1 MKKRFVSA
9 ALAAMMFFV
18 SSVGQNLNGFAYG
31 DVEAPRGYTYAKGQE
46 AGLVE
51 WESPTELSLNKE
63 QPKAWFFTFKSEEN
77 ARKVL
82 PENSEY
88 YQSLD
93 GTWSFN
99 WVKAPWE
106 RPVDFFKTDFD
117 VSAWDKVQVPMNW
130 NVYGIQPDGTQKYGT
145 PIYVN
150 QPVIFKHQV
159 AVGDWKGGVMREPAP
174 GHTTY
179 IYRNEVGSY
188 RRTFTVPEN
197 WNGREIYI
205 NFDGV
210 DSFFYLWINGKYVG
224 FSKNSRNLAAFNI
237 TKYLVKGENIVAV
250 EVYRNSDA
258 SFLESQDMFRLPGI
272 FRTVSLTSTNPV
284 ELRDVRV
291 RTELDEQYKDAVA
304 NIEVDVRNLTAKKT
318 KKYSVKV
325 QLYKNALFSDNNEIV
340 EGATATA
347 GVDVVLAGDTKT
359 VKLALPVAD
368 PAKWSAEEPNRYTL
382 VVSLLDKKGR
392 TVEMA
397 STYMGFREVEIRD
410 TKAQDDEFGLAGRY
424 YYLNGKPI
432 KMKGVNR
439 HESSLENGHAVTREQ
454 MEKEVMLMLQGNIN
468 HVRNSHYPDA
478 PYWYYL
484 CDKYGIYL
492 EDEANIESHQ
502 YYYGD
507 ASLSHVPE
515 FRDAHVAR
523 VMEMAHATIN
533 SPSVCIWSLGNEAG
547 PGVNFVEAYK
557 ALHAFDPSR
566 PVQYERNNNI
576 VDMGS
581 NQYPSI
587 GWTRE
592 AVKGTMRIVYPFHI
606 SEYAHS
612 MGNAGGNLIDYWEA
626 IESTNFFVGGA
637 IWDWA
642 DQAFW
647 NVDPKTG
654 EKYMGYGGDFGDRP
668 NDHTFCMNGVMFPDH
683 SPKPL
688 YYEVKKVYQNAG
700 IKLLENGEVEIFNKR
715 YFNSLNDLDVKVS
728 LWADGVEVTHYFMP
742 GMNIAPRTAKTFKL
756 HFGNVD
762 FAADKEYFVKVQLLL
777 KKDMPWAKKG
787 YVQMEEQLPLQAA
800 VKAAMLVD
808 VAKSDVKVKVSEDK
822 AAGITEITGDG
833 FTVAFN
839 NKTGVL
845 ENVVYGETTVFEK
858 GSSMSLSAFR
868 APVDN
873 DIWAWNRWFALGLYD
888 LKDEVTSF
896 VTKKNNDGTVV
907 LQYIVRT
914 QAKHPGTRIK
924 NADNSFTVKDGTREL
939 GENEFHFISNRIW
952 TIYPDG
958 SVELNSS
965 VTGSDANTMLAR
977 IGYML
982 QLPSELSNYTYYG
995 RGPWNNYNDR
1005 RTGAFI
1011 QQYSSTVADQ
1021 FVHFP
1026 KPQDMANRE
1035 EVRWA
1040 ALTNNAGNGVIFVN
1054 TCGLSTTALPW
1065 NDVELTEAAHPH
1077 QLPASSGTW
1086 LHLDA
1091 KVNGLG
1097 GNSCGQGGPLEHDL
1111 VKAGDNTV
1119 GFIMRPVKAGDK
1131 FTDLAN
1137 VAASGVLPV
1146 VLKRDLLGVVT
1157 MSCAKE
1163 GAEIYYKIGK
1173 NGKKVQY
1180 TGPVNMSK
1188 GGDITVWEKA
1198 TPALAATYSYSE
1210 ITSIPV
1216 TVAFC
1221 SSLEPGSGAEKM
1233 LDGDPTT
1240 IWHTMYSVTVANY
1253 PHWIDFDANS
1263 EVSIKGF
1270 KYTPRQDGPGAN
1282 GNIKSYKLQVSMDG
1296 KNWSEPVAQGEFPY
1310 SVDKQTV
1317 MFKAPVKA
1325 RFVRFTALSSQ
1336 NGQDFASGAE
1346 FELIKE

>member
-9 ALAAMMFFV
+9 TAMALLM
-18 SSVGQNLNGFAYG
+18 SLTCVGQNLEGFAYG
-31 DVEAPRGYTYAKGQE
+31 DVAAPRGYSYIKGQE

-51 WESPTELSLNKE
+51 WESPEELSLNKE
-63 QPKAWFFTFKSEEN
+63 QPKAWFFNFKSEEN

-88 YQSLD
+88 YLSLD
-93 GTWSFN
+93 GTWDFN
-99 WVKAPWE
+99 WVANPWE
-106 RPVDFFKTDFD
+106 RPVDFFKPSFD
-117 VSAWDKVQVPMNW
+117 ASAWDKVQVPMNW
-130 NVYGIQPDGTQKYGT
+130 NVYGLQPDGSQKYGT

-159 AVGDWKGGVMREPAP
+159 AVGDWKGGVMREPQAH
-174 GHTTY
+174 HTTY
-179 IYRNEVGSY
+179 KFRNEVGSY
-188 RRTFTVPEN
+188 RRTFNVPAD
-197 WNGREIYI
+197 WDGREVYL

-224 FSKNSRNLAAFNI
+224 FSKNSRNLASFNI
-237 TKYLVKGENIVAV
+237 TKYLVEGENLVAV

-272 FRTVSLTSTNPV
+272 FRTVSLTSRNPV

-291 RTELDEQYKDAVA
+291 RTDLDAEYKDAVA
-304 NIEVDVRNLTAKKT
+304 NIEVDVRNLSKKNI
-318 KKYSVKV
+318 KNCQVKV
-325 QLYKNALFSDNNEIV
+325 QLYKNKLYSDDNEIV
-340 EGATATA
+340 EGASMVKGVAQVGKGNTAT
-347 GVDVVLAGDTKT
+347 VKIPLA
-359 VKLALPVAD
+359 VEN

-382 VVSLLDKKGR
+382 VVSLLDKKGK
-392 TVEMA
+392 VLEMA

-410 TKAQDDEFGLAGRY
+410 TKAEDDEFGLAGRY

-439 HESSLENGHAVTREQ
+439 HESNLERGHAVTREQ

-468 HVRNSHYPDA
+468 HVRNAHYPDA

-507 ASLSHVPE
+507 ASLSHVKE
-515 FRDAHVAR
+515 FCNAHVAR

-547 PGVNFVEAYK
+547 PGNNFVEAYK
-557 ALHAFDPSR
+557 ALHKFDASR

-592 AVKGTMRIVYPFHI
+592 AVKGKMGIVYPFHI

-612 MGNAGGNLIDYWEA
+612 MGNAAGNLVDYWEA

-637 IWDWA
+637 IWDWT

-647 NVDPKTG
+647 NVDPKSG
-654 EKYMGYGGDFGDRP
+654 KRYMGYGGDFGDRP
-668 NDHTFCMNGVMFPDH
+668 NDHTFCMNGIMFPDH
-683 SPKPL
+683 SPKPQ
-688 YYEVKKVYQNAG
+688 YFEVKKVYQNAG
-700 IKLLENGEVEIFNKR
+700 IKMLDNGEISIFNKR
-715 YFNSLNDLDVKVS
+715 YFNSLCDLDVKVS
-728 LWADGVEVTHYFMP
+728 LWENGKQIDSYYMP
-742 GMNIAPRTAKTFKL
+742 GMHIAPRTAKNFKL
-756 HFGNVD
+756 RFDASN
-762 FAADKEYFVKVQLLL
+762 FKADKEYFVKVQLML

-787 YVQMEEQLPLQAA
+787 YVQMEEQILVQNA
-800 VKAAMLVD
+800 VKAAMLAD
-808 VAKSDVKVKVSEDK
+808 AAKSTQKVVVKENKENET
-822 AAGITEITGDG
+822 TEISGNG
-833 FTVAFN
+833 FHMSFN
-839 NKTGVL
+839 NKTGVFD
-845 ENVVYGETTVFEK
+845 NVVYGNTTVFEK
-858 GSSMSLSAFR
+858 GSSMTLSAFR

-888 LKDEVTSF
+888 LRDEVLSF
-896 VTKKNNDGTVV
+896 VSKKNNDGTVV

-914 QAKHPGTRIK
+914 QAKHPGRRIK
-924 NADNSFTVKDGTREL
+924 NDDNSFTVQNDAREF
-939 GENEFHFISNRIW
+939 GANEFHFISNRIW

-982 QLPSELSNYTYYG
+982 QLPAELKNYTYYG

-1011 QQYSSTVADQ
+1011 QQYASTVADQ

-1040 ALTNNAGNGVIFVN
+1040 TLTNDNGNGVIFVN
-1054 TCGLSTTALPW
+1054 TRTLSASVLPW

-1077 QLPASSGTW
+1077 NLPASSGTW

-1111 VKAGDNTV
+1111 VKSGDNTV
-1119 GFIMRPVKAGDK
+1119 SFIMRPVKAGD
-1131 FTDLAN
+1131 DYAELAN
-1137 VAASGVLPV
+1137 VVSSGVLPV
-1146 VLKRDLLGVVT
+1146 VAKRDLRGVVT
-1157 MSCAKE
+1157 MSCDKE
-1163 GAEIYYKIGK
+1163 NAEIYYRIGK
-1173 NGKKVQY
+1173 NGKRSRY
-1180 TGPVNMSK
+1180 TEPVDMSK

-1198 TPALAATYSYSE
+1198 TPALAATYSYEE

-1221 SSLEPGSGAEKM
+1221 SSREPGYGAEKM
-1233 LDGDPTT
+1233 LDGDPST

-1253 PHWIDFDANS
+1253 PHWIDLDANE
-1263 EVSIKGF
+1263 EVVIKGF
-1270 KYTPRQDGPGAN
+1270 KYMPRQDGGNN
-1282 GNIKSYKLQVSMDG
+1282 GNIKAYKFQTSADG
-1296 KNWSEPVAQGEFPY
+1296 KTWSEPVVEGEFPY
-1310 SVDKQTV
+1310 STDKQTV
-1317 MFKAPVKA
+1317 LFKKPVKA